1 MMLTL
6 SGENRRQLREALIS
20 GFRSYPTLKRF
31 VSDYFDFRLNEVAS
45 STATRVATDDLIEYF
60 EQQGDI
66 SELILALN
74 KERPNNPDVKKLIV
88 RLQGFMSQKLLLD
101 ITETGET
108 DFPFELPAT
117 YDDIQLESFLPSAFS
132 YETDV
137 GKLQRGLQLANAVCK
152 IAFSDRPSTGT
163 GVLIASDLILTNY
176 HNLSREK
183 VEESQLLEI
192 AKTLLFEFDLVSQ
205 EENSFPR
212 SDIFSPTTTDMIL
225 ASSPPKLLDY
235 VLLRVEPKIKSVEK
249 IKPISIQSPLP
260 SLNPKDEIN
269 VLQHPQGNVMQ
280 VSLSASG
287 VVQQDVNR
295 GRVWYVNRTQGG
307 SSGSPCFNRDWK
319 MIALHHGSMARGF
332 GSIREGIL
340 LSSIL
345 PEILVFLE

>member
-6 SGENRRQLREALIS
+6 SGENRRQLRKALTS
-20 GFRSYPTLKRF
+20 GFRSYSSLKIF
-31 VSDYFDFRLNEVAS
+31 VSDHFDFRLDEIAS
-45 STATRVATDDLIEYF
+45 STATKIATDDLIDHF
-60 EQQGDI
+60 EEQGDI

-74 KERPNNPDVKKLIV
+74 KERANNPDVKKLMV

-117 YDDIQLESFLPSAFS
+117 YNDIQLESFLPTAFS
-132 YETDV
+132 YEADL
-137 GKLQRGLQLANAVCK
+137 GKLQRGLRLANAVCK
-152 IAFSDRPSTGT
+152 IAFSDRASTGT

-192 AKTLLFEFDLVSQ
+192 AKTLLFEFDLVSK

-345 PEILVFLE
+345 PEILAFLE